1 MMSQNEGGYPV
12 DYSTI
17 TNLFLQFL
25 STTVTKEKF
34 QSSNIS
40 RMIHP

>member
-17 TNLFLQFL
+17 TNLFLQCSSFL
-25 STTVTKEKF
+25 QLSPRR
-34 QSSNIS
+34 SSKAATYLG
-40 RMIHP
+40 